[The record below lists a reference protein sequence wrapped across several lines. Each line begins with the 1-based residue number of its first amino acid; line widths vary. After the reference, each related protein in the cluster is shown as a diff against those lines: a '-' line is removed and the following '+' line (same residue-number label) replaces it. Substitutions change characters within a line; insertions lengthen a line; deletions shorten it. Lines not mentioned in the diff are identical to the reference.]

1 MLKSKLCNYSDAYIL
16 VKRTITVIGQ
26 RANCAAIVADRN
38 SDKKICTNCASF
50 TNCISETNIIQKDNS
65 MGLDIIMSMY
75 NLMKQSDNLAKAL
88 NNLWQYS
95 RDESDDENITDSQSL
110 KFKSRLTKKHW

>member
-65 MGLDIIMSMY
+65 MGLDIVMSMY
-75 NLMKQSDNLAKAL
+75 NLMK
-88 NNLWQYS
+88 
-95 RDESDDENITDSQSL
+95 
-110 KFKSRLTKKHW
+110 